1 MPLPCLYIYRCLINT
16 KENLP
21 FLSVRKDFHRYP
33 TRKYYL
39 LAPFVLDYKQLKV
52 ATYTVAYMEIKLFNN
67 ITERAW
73 TVNIKTFRITLD
85 N

>member
-1 MPLPCLYIYRCLINT
+1 MPLPCLYIYRCLINA

-21 FLSVRKDFHRYP
+21 FLSVRKDFHRYR

-39 LAPFVLDYKQLKV
+39 LAHFVIDYKQLKV
-52 ATYTVAYMEIKLFNN
+52 ATYTVFMEIKLSNK
-67 ITERAW
+67 IAERAW
-73 TVNIKTFRITLD
+73 TVNKKTFRNTLD